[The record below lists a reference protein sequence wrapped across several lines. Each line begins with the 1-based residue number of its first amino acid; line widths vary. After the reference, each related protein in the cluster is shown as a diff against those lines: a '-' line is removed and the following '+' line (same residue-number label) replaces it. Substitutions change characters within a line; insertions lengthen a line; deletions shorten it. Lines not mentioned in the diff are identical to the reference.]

1 MTSVID
7 LQFPEEIYDNLKVRV
22 SELIDKIVENENILE
37 VENVSEKINESK
49 QILKFQQAEIESEID
64 KLKSNAEWEY
74 FTIAFFGETNAGK
87 STLIETLRILF
98 AEQSKMEIQ
107 AKFNQIKDE
116 FSLNEVEYE
125 QLKEDEIGIEQQ
137 LLEQNQL
144 FIDIEQLY
152 TDKINDYQLALR
164 NISLKNNEILLQYNV
179 EYQNKLAHLNDQS
192 ERLQKLIIDKKR
204 SMSWWL
210 KIIYIFKRLE
220 EEKLLGDVEDEIKQL
235 DTKFKTEV
243 EILQKEIE
251 SEYQNKKSHL
261 KEMEKAHD
269 LKKDE
274 QLIVISEVNQKQLE
288 IKQKITHFE
297 KILQELAVYEDGQ
310 IIGDGRSDYTRD
322 STAFLFNLGEVKVK
336 LIDVPGIEGNEALVE
351 SEISNAVKKAHAVF
365 YVTSK
370 DAAPNEGT
378 LEKIKKHLAAQTE
391 VWTIYNKP
399 VTSPR
404 VLKGELIKSD
414 DEKAA
419 LNDLNNL
426 MSQALGEHY
435 KNYSVIAGLAAFY
448 AVAKCLVPFSEKSR
462 GQAKFLDTF
471 GLAELN
477 EKSGLK
483 SFKDHLVNDVVGD
496 VEYKI
501 KASNFNKANYLLLK
515 TTDKL
520 KQIHDE
526 FSLLKTNIDRLII
539 VTKQEVESDYL
550 DLNQNL
556 KNTIANIL
564 DRFERST
571 RQNVYDKIAT
581 NISND
586 QFKAILKAE
595 IDCNLKVV
603 EDELIKSFKEQ
614 TKSFDRS
621 LQDKLEKLSSRLISL
636 QNNFKE
642 ERVKGFGESFDLK
655 FDIDSGIKKM
665 GLLGVGIGAAVAM
678 WWNPVGWGAIAL
690 TAAGLIFSF
699 AKAIW
704 SLIDSNYKKS
714 EQKKSTGENLSNILK
729 ELKRTAKEN
738 LIEVDEKL
746 GPALLDLKIQL
757 NQPGEQI
764 SNLVEDIQQSIQLF
778 EQLSQN
784 ISNSYGAK

>member
-7 LQFPEEIYDNLKVRV
+7 LQHPAEIYDNLKARV
-22 SELIDKIVENENILE
+22 SELIDNIVEKGSVLE
-37 VENVSEKINESK
+37 VQNVSEKINESK
-49 QILKFQQAEIESEID
+49 QILKFQQAEIEREID
-64 KLKSNAEWEY
+64 KLKSNAEWEH

-107 AKFNQIKDE
+107 AKFRQLKDE

-125 QLKEDEIGIEQQ
+125 QLKESELALEQQ
-137 LLEQNQL
+137 LLKQDQL
-144 FIDIEQLY
+144 LKDIEQIY
-152 TDKINDYQLALR
+152 TGKVEDYQLVLR
-164 NISLKNNEILLQYNV
+164 DFSLKNDEIISQYNV
-179 EYQNKLAHLNDQS
+179 DNQKKLQPLNDQN
-192 ERLQKLIIDKKR
+192 ETLNKLIKDKKQ

-210 KIIYIFKRLE
+210 KIIYIFKRLD
-220 EEKLLGDVEDEIKQL
+220 EEKQLGLVKLELKQL
-235 DTKFKTEV
+235 DTKLKN
-243 EILQKEIE
+243 EIDVLKKEIE

-261 KEMEKAHD
+261 DVIKKEYDA
-269 LKKDE
+269 KKNE
-274 QLIVISEVNQKQLE
+274 QLIVNSETNQKQLE
-288 IKQKITHFE
+288 IKQKIAHFE
-297 KILQELAVYEDGQ
+297 KFLQELSVYEDGQ

-322 STAFLFNLGEVKVK
+322 NTAFLFNLGGAQVK
-336 LIDVPGIEGNEALVE
+336 LIDVPGIEGDEALVE

-378 LEKIKKHLAAQTE
+378 LAKIKLHLAAQTE

-419 LNDLNNL
+419 LNDLNSL
-426 MSQALGEHY
+426 MSQALGKHY
-435 KNYSVIAGLAAFY
+435 RDYSVIAGLAAFY
-448 AVAKCLVPFSEKSR
+448 TVANCLVPFSEKCR
-462 GQAKFLDTF
+462 GQAKFLDAF
-471 GLAELN
+471 SLAELN
-477 EKSGLK
+477 EKSGLQK
-483 SFKDHLVNDVVGD
+483 FKDHLVNQVVGD
-496 VEYKI
+496 VDYKI
-501 KASNFNKANYLLLK
+501 KASNFNKANYLLLQ

-520 KQIHDE
+520 KLIHND
-526 FSLLKTNIDRLII
+526 FSILKSDIDRLVA

-550 DLNQNL
+550 DLEQNL
-556 KNTIANIL
+556 KNTIKNTI

-571 RQNVYDKIAT
+571 RQNVYDEIKK

-586 QFKAILKAE
+586 QFKVILRAE
-595 IDCNLKVV
+595 IDRNLKVV
-603 EDELIKSFKEQ
+603 EDELIIGFNEQ
-614 TKSFDRS
+614 TKSFDKG
-621 LQDKLEKLSSRLISL
+621 LQNKLEKLSSRLISI
-636 QNNFKE
+636 QNNFKADK
-642 ERVKGFGESFDLK
+642 VKGFGESFDLK

-665 GLLGVGIGAAVAM
+665 GLLGVGIGAAAAM
-678 WWNPVGWGAIAL
+678 WWNPVGWVAISL
-690 TAAGLIFSF
+690 TAVGLIFSF
-699 AKAIW
+699 AKAVW
-704 SLIDSNYKKS
+704 SFFSDNFKMS
-714 EQKKSTGENLSNILK
+714 EQRKSTDKNLSNILN
-729 ELKRTAKEN
+729 ELKRTANDN

-746 GPALLDLKIQL
+746 GPALLDLKKQL

-764 SNLVEDIQQSIQLF
+764 AYLVEDVQQSIQLF